1 MTPPTDLLEPA
12 PAPPATR
19 HRLSY
24 EEFLEWDEE
33 NQHVEWVDG
42 EVVYM
47 SPVSREHS
55 DVGLFLARLFSA
67 YAESRGGGQVLQDP
81 FQMKTGP
88 DLPGRAPDIQFIAQ
102 RNAGRVKRLYT
113 DGPADLVVEI
123 ISPGSRGTD
132 RGDKFYEYE
141 AGGVREYWLIDPDRR
156 QAEFYQ
162 LGDDKLYHL
171 TPPDA
176 DGVYHAREIPGL
188 WLRVAWLWQ
197 SPLPPVLGVLR
208 EWKLI

>member
-1 MTPPTDLLEPA
+1 MTPPTDLLE
-12 PAPPATR
+12 APPAAPATKR
-19 HRLSY
+19 RLSY
-24 EEFLEWDEE
+24 EEFLQWDGE

-42 EVVYM
+42 EVVFM
-47 SPVSREHS
+47 SPVSKIHS
-55 DVGLFLARLFSA
+55 DVGLFLAAGIREFAMHHRL
-67 YAESRGGGQVLQDP
+67 GQVFQDP

-102 RNAGRVKRLYT
+102 KNLPRVKRLYT
-113 DGPADLVVEI
+113 DGPADLVVEV

-156 QAEFYQ
+156 QAEFYL
-162 LGDDKLYHL
+162 LGDDNLYHL
-171 TPPDA
+171 TSPNPD
-176 DGVYHAREIPGL
+176 GTYHAREIPGL
-188 WLRVAWLWQ
+188 WIRVDWLWQ
-197 SPLPPVLGVLR
+197 SPLPPVLGILR

>member
-1 MTPPTDLLEPA
+1 MTPPTDLLELAPA
-12 PAPPATR
+12 PAATR
-19 HRLSY
+19 RRLSY
-24 EEFLEWDEE
+24 EEFLQWDGE

-47 SPVSREHS
+47 SPVSKVHS
-55 DVGLFLARLFSA
+55 DVGLFLASA
-67 YAESRGGGQVLQDP
+67 MREFAMHQKLGQVCQDP

-102 RNAGRVKRLYT
+102 KNLPRVKRLYT

-141 AGGVREYWLIDPDRR
+141 AGGVREYWLIDPDRQ
-156 QAEFYQ
+156 QAEFYL

-171 TPPDA
+171 TSPGT

-188 WLRVAWLWQ
+188 WIRVDWLWQ
-197 SPLPPVLGVLR
+197 SPLPSVLGILR